1 MEIHNH
7 DHAGFNGNAEE
18 SDVADPYRYA
28 EVIAEQLLQ
37 NEAAC
42 QRIDR
47 RENEDSRFGDGMKH
61 HVEQHKDDKKDD
73 RQNELQP
80 LFGPEFELVLAGPF
94 VSKAGRQVKFL
105 LEQISR
111 LCDEAAVV
119 FGVQID
125 VHVAGQGTVFIADH
139 GRSSRERDFC
149 DIGDWNLRAGWRADQ
164 DAPQLLD
171 VVSEVA
177 AVPDI
182 HWIALAALDV
192 FRDHFAADSR
202 SDRLLHIGNCQ
213 TVASRF
219 RPVDFDVEIKTL
231 RNTFCED
238 GTHLRN
244 RREDLLYLRANL
256 LDALQI
262 RPLNLQTERRL
273 DARQFHI
280 ETVLDGHGPGVGQPR
295 KLEFGVHLLNE
306 LFVGHSR
313 PPLSARLEHDRRVI
327 HIERGVVGRAV
338 GSPDGTKDG
347 LDFGKRANDSI
358 LFLEQLRRLADGNS
372 GQRCRH
378 VERRTFVERRHELTA
393 DVKRE
398 RKRDDQKDQIEQQGG
413 FAETQA
419 EP

>member
-1 MEIHNH
+1 
-7 DHAGFNGNAEE
+7 
-18 SDVADPYRYA
+18 
-28 EVIAEQLLQ
+28 
-37 NEAAC
+37 
-42 QRIDR
+42 
-47 RENEDSRFGDGMKH
+47 MKH

-94 VSKAGRQVKFL
+94 VSKAGRQVEFL

-111 LCDEAAVV
+111 VCDEAAVV
-119 FGVQID
+119 FRVQID
-125 VHVAGQGTVFIADH
+125 VHIAGQRPVFIADH
-139 GRSSRERDFC
+139 GGSPGERDFR
-149 DIGDWNLRAGWRADQ
+149 DIGNWNLCARGRANQ
-164 DAPQLLD
+164 DAPQFFD
-171 VVSEVA
+171 VVPEVA
-177 AVPDI
+177 VITDI
-182 HWIALAALDV
+182 HWIPLAALDILG
-192 FRDHFAADSR
+192 DHFAADSR
-202 SDRLLHIGNCQ
+202 SYRLLYVRDSQ
-213 TVASRF
+213 TIASRF
-219 RPVDFDVEIKTL
+219 CTGHFDVEIKTL
-231 RNTFCED
+231 RNAFSED
-238 GTHLRN
+238 GAHLRN
-244 RREDLLYLRANL
+244 RREDLLYLRPNL

-295 KLEFGVHLLNE
+295 KLEFGVHFLNE